1 MDYLESIGMRFGADL
16 NAFTSVD
23 QTIHNLE
30 IPLDDEEILSKLFK
44 ILEDWAR

>member
-23 QTIHNLE
+23 QTIYNLE
-30 IPLDDEEILSKLFK
+30 IPLDDEEILSKPFK

>member
-1 MDYLESIGMRFGADL
+1 MRSGADL

-23 QTIHNLE
+23 QTIYNLE
-30 IPLDDEEILSKLFK
+30 ITLDDEEILSKPFK